1 MDDSKSVATAVENVL
16 VEKSQFITAGVLGE
30 GGFGKVFTGMML
42 KNGNWYAIKEI
53 KKMQLVK
60 HKLGTTMILNELE
73 AMKRLDHPAIINLHY
88 AFNDKYDYYKDIM
101 TQILF

>member
-1 MDDSKSVATAVENVL
+1 
-16 VEKSQFITAGVLGE
+16 
-30 GGFGKVFTGMML
+30 
-42 KNGNWYAIKEI
+42 
-53 KKMQLVK
+53 MQLVK